1 MLVLNLW
8 FLVYSI
14 LFLAVYHGNGVS
26 TWSCFLDF
34 KVEKPH
40 FVNYRE
46 RTTVSLITF
55 TFQSN
60 LYLTVFLYTI
70 CTPHDVTK
78 DSEHVG
84 TRITPNAMLCWPAFQ
99 PGLEHSL
106 DSQVGQFSV
115 NCS

>member
-1 MLVLNLW
+1 M
-8 FLVYSI
+8 
-14 LFLAVYHGNGVS
+14 LFLAVYHSNGVS

-78 DSEHVG
+78 DSEHVRS
-84 TRITPNAMLCWPAFQ
+84 RIIPNAMICLPAFQ

-115 NCS
+115 NCG

>member
-1 MLVLNLW
+1 M
-8 FLVYSI
+8 
-14 LFLAVYHGNGVS
+14 LFLAVYHSNGVS
-26 TWSCFLDF
+26 IWPRFLDF

-55 TFQSN
+55 SLHSN
-60 LYLTVFLYTI
+60 LYLTVFLYII

-78 DSEHVG
+78 DSEHVRS
-84 TRITPNAMLCWPAFQ
+84 RIIPNAMLCLPTFQ
-99 PGLEHSL
+99 PGLEPSL

>member
-1 MLVLNLW
+1 M
-8 FLVYSI
+8 
-14 LFLAVYHGNGVS
+14 LFLAVYHSNGVS
-26 TWSCFLDF
+26 TWSCILDF

-55 TFQSN
+55 TFHSN
-60 LYLTVFLYTI
+60 LYLSVFQYI
-70 CTPHDVTK
+70 RYTPHEVTK
-78 DSEHVG
+78 DSEHVRS
-84 TRITPNAMLCWPAFQ
+84 RIIPNAMLCLPTFQ

>member
-1 MLVLNLW
+1 M
-8 FLVYSI
+8 
-14 LFLAVYHGNGVS
+14 LFLAVYHSNGVS
-26 TWSCFLDF
+26 TWTCFLDF

-55 TFQSN
+55 SLHSN
-60 LYLTVFLYTI
+60 LYLSVFLYI
-70 CTPHDVTK
+70 RYTPHEVTK

-84 TRITPNAMLCWPAFQ
+84 TRITPNAMLCLPAFQ
-99 PGLEHSL
+99 PGFEPSL

>member
-1 MLVLNLW
+1 MVLNLW

-55 TFQSN
+55 SLHSN
-60 LYLTVFLYTI
+60 LYLSVFLHIRY
-70 CTPHDVTK
+70 TPHEVTK

-84 TRITPNAMLCWPAFQ
+84 IRITPNAMLCLPTFQ
-99 PGLEHSL
+99 PGFEPSL
-106 DSQVGQFSV
+106 DSQVGKYSV